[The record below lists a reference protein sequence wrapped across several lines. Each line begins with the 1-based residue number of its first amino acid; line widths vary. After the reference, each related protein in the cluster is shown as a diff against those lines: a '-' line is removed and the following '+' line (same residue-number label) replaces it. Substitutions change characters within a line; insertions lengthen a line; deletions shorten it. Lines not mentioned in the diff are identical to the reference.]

1 MSAGLPQASVKSQ
14 IFEALLGFLPEWVQ
28 ITVLALIVL
37 AVVASWVVKIK
48 RKIAY
53 RRAVRSGQ
61 PVHAAAQYGQG
72 RAADYLGEYALR
84 QAPPQQGAG
93 ADHLGA
99 YAPRQAQPAQ
109 QPSGADFL
117 GGRTHRGSVRATA
130 RPRTRPLDGPHAG
143 QSGGTWEDRRWRTG
157 PRTRSGRR
165 RTRGRAY

>member
-1 MSAGLPQASVKSQ
+1 MSAGLPQVSVKSQ
-14 IFEALLGFLPEWVQ
+14 IFESLLGFLPDWVQ

-53 RRAVRSGQ
+53 RRAVRTGQ

-72 RAADYLGEYALR
+72 RGADYLGQYA
-84 QAPPQQGAG
+84 PQQTQPAQQQGTG

-99 YAPRQAQPAQ
+99 YAPQRQAEPAQ

-117 GGRTHRGSVRATA
+117 GAYAPQQRQG
-130 RPRTRPLDGPHAG
+130 DGPSANA
-143 QSGGTWEDRRWRTG
+143 S
-157 PRTRSGRR
+157 
-165 RTRGRAY
+165 A

>member
-14 IFEALLGFLPEWVQ
+14 IFESVLGFLPDWVQ

-72 RAADYLGEYALR
+72 RGADYLGDYAP
-84 QAPPQQGAG
+84 QPAGQQGSG

-99 YAPRQAQPAQ
+99 YAPQQAQPAA

-117 GGRTHRGSVRATA
+117 GAYAPQQQRT
-130 RPRTRPLDGPHAG
+130 DGPAAG
-143 QSGGTWEDRRWRTG
+143 S
-157 PRTRSGRR
+157 S
-165 RTRGRAY
+165 A

>member
-14 IFEALLGFLPEWVQ
+14 IFESLLGFLPDWVQ

-53 RRAVRSGQ
+53 RRAVRNGQ
-61 PVHAAAQYGQG
+61 PVHAAAPYGQG
-72 RAADYLGEYALR
+72 RGADYLGQYA
-84 QAPPQQGAG
+84 PQQTQPARQQGSG

-99 YAPRQAQPAQ
+99 YAPQQQAETAQ

-117 GGRTHRGSVRATA
+117 GAYAPQQRQG
-130 RPRTRPLDGPHAG
+130 DGPSANA
-143 QSGGTWEDRRWRTG
+143 S
-157 PRTRSGRR
+157 
-165 RTRGRAY
+165 A

>member
-14 IFEALLGFLPEWVQ
+14 IFESLLGFLPDWVQ

-53 RRAVRSGQ
+53 RRAVRNGQ
-61 PVHAAAQYGQG
+61 PVHAAAQHGQG
-72 RAADYLGEYALR
+72 RGADYLGQYA
-84 QAPPQQGAG
+84 PQQTQPDRQQGSG

-99 YAPRQAQPAQ
+99 YAPQRQAEPAQ

-117 GGRTHRGSVRATA
+117 GAYAPQQRQG
-130 RPRTRPLDGPHAG
+130 DGPSANA
-143 QSGGTWEDRRWRTG
+143 S
-157 PRTRSGRR
+157 
-165 RTRGRAY
+165 A